1 MRKRLGLI
9 LIQDDET
16 AKQGSKLRL
25 TKVDIEHAGMTSL
38 DLFHCNVCL
47 VREEYIFRFH
57 FSHNIAV
64 PLDHLMTNVFA
75 VDHLI
80 HLDRVR

>member
-1 MRKRLGLI
+1 MATRLGL
-9 LIQDDET
+9 
-16 AKQGSKLRL
+16 A
-25 TKVDIEHAGMTSL
+25 KVDVEYAGMTAL

-64 PLDHLMTNVFA
+64 PLDLLMTNIIA

-80 HLDRVR
+80 HLDGVR